1 MVKEMQDNFCEQK
14 LLTVSVASYNVEK
27 TLRKTLDSFCD
38 KRYIDYIEVLIEDDG
53 STDKTQDIGKEYEMK
68 YPQSFRYIKKDN
80 GGHGSTINKS
90 IELAQGLYFKVID
103 GDDWVDN
110 NDFNELINVLKKYKE
125 LYDDNKS
132 IPELILSNYAEA
144 VNNTESV
151 KKIKLFDCI
160 DPCRV
165 YDINEIDI
173 LNSMTIHTI
182 TVKTSILKENNVRIT
197 EKCYYVDVEYI
208 MWCIYLSNSI
218 VFYDITP
225 YMYRVANENQS
236 ISKNSLIKNIK
247 MQERVSVSTSIL
259 YDSWFGYNKHIEGK
273 NVKQKSCIKIVR
285 HVIGATIRTYMLMT
299 DTKNSMYM
307 TRELENRIKSINAV
321 LYNELNGD
329 LFFKTINVGRNC
341 MFPIVRF
348 IYRRKWKY

>member
-125 LYDDNKS
+125 LYDDNK
-132 IPELILSNYAEA
+132 
-144 VNNTESV
+144 
-151 KKIKLFDCI
+151 
-160 DPCRV
+160 
-165 YDINEIDI
+165 
-173 LNSMTIHTI
+173 
-182 TVKTSILKENNVRIT
+182 
-197 EKCYYVDVEYI
+197 
-208 MWCIYLSNSI
+208 
-218 VFYDITP
+218 VF
-225 YMYRVANENQS
+225 R
-236 ISKNSLIKNIK
+236 SL
-247 MQERVSVSTSIL
+247 
-259 YDSWFGYNKHIEGK
+259 Y
-273 NVKQKSCIKIVR
+273 
-285 HVIGATIRTYMLMT
+285 
-299 DTKNSMYM
+299 
-307 TRELENRIKSINAV
+307 
-321 LYNELNGD
+321 
-329 LFFKTINVGRNC
+329 
-341 MFPIVRF
+341 
-348 IYRRKWKY
+348 